1 WFGSC
6 TMLSATHAEE
16 ASSRYLYCKPLP
28 CRHRDGRSRRWL
40 FFSERWPWLNR
51 RATRASSSMRVQRA
65 GATISSV
72 VSIHVSMVSH
82 PDVVATLIA
91 RAAAQ
96 EKRFLYLPRLQL
108 AQMHIDCQLL
118 AAAIDVYR
126 NSITG
131 IFSQQRIGQRR

>member
-1 WFGSC
+1 MRKRVIPANESISAWHGAHCPEALQCWFGSC

-96 EKRFLYLPRLQL
+96 EKRFLYLP
-108 AQMHIDCQLL
+108 
-118 AAAIDVYR
+118 
-126 NSITG
+126 
-131 IFSQQRIGQRR
+131 